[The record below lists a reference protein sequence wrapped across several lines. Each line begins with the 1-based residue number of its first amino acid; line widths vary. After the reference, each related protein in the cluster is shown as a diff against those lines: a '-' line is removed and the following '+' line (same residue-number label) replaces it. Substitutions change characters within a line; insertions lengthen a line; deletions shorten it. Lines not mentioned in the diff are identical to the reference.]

1 VGLNVGS
8 FDPDGLPF
16 EFGFFD
22 VCADVGFDVVG
33 LDVVGLDV
41 GLDVVGLDVV
51 GLDVVGLDVV
61 GFEVVRTLVTLLTL
75 AFLLGFTEE
84 KCIKH

>member
-1 VGLNVGS
+1 MNVGS

-41 GLDVVGLDVV
+41 VGLDVV
-51 GLDVVGLDVV
+51 GL
-61 GFEVVRTLVTLLTL
+61 EVLGTLVTLLTL